1 MTYGFLDTLTTPA
14 VRAAQDAN
22 GVGGF
27 WEEME
32 VDLPQ
37 DRFTEREA
45 AFIAA
50 RDSFYMLA
58 SRRVWLGRISS
69 IEAGPGAS
77 CGCWTTRPWASPNS
91 PETASS

>member
-1 MTYGFLDTLTTPA
+1 MTYGFRDTLTTSA

-22 GVGGF
+22 GLGGF

-50 RDSFYMLA
+50 REASTWPA
-58 SRRVWLGRISS
+58 SRSLAGRISS
-69 IEAGPGAS
+69 IEAAPGAS
-77 CGCWTTRPWASPNS
+77 CGCWMTRPWASRNS
-91 PETASS
+91 PETAST

>member
-1 MTYGFLDTLTTPA
+1 MTYGFLDTLTTQA

-37 DRFTEREA
+37 DH
-45 AFIAA
+45 A
-50 RDSFYMLA
+50 RRPSLPHATASTWPA
-58 SRRVWLGRISS
+58 SRSLAGRISS
-69 IEAGPGAS
+69 IDARASWALTEFAGN
-77 CGCWTTRPWASPNS
+77 RQ
-91 PETASS
+91 

>member
-22 GVGGF
+22 GVRGF
-27 WEEME
+27 WEEMK

-50 RDSFYMLA
+50 RDSFYMASISESGLA
-58 SRRVWLGRISS
+58 EYPALR
-69 IEAGPGAS
+69 GAQGLR
-77 CGCWTTRPWASPNS
+77 GCWTTRPWASPNS

>member
-14 VRAAQDAN
+14 GRAAQDAN
-22 GVGGF
+22 CVGGF

-50 RDSFYMLA
+50 RDSFYMASISESGLA
-58 SRRVWLGRISS
+58 EYPALRRAQGLPAAAGRP
-69 IEAGPGAS
+69 GPGFTEFA
-77 CGCWTTRPWASPNS
+77 GNRQ
-91 PETASS
+91 